1 MTKFSLPEQIVLI
14 LFLSSGLSFFLYQLI
29 LRLKIVLT
37 GRSDFTTDQLPDRLK
52 RVFDEVI
59 LHKKVASGGRRSAG
73 DNACSCDVWLYFL
86 WTHYNQSLFNGIWTI
101 PF

>member
-1 MTKFSLPEQIVLI
+1 MTKFSLLEQIVLI

-37 GRSDFTTDQLPDRLK
+37 GKSDFTTDQLPDRLK

-59 LHKKVASGGRRSAG
+59 LHKKSCRWGEKICR
-73 DNACSCDVWLYFL
+73 DNACSCHVWIYFL
-86 WTHYNQSLFNGIWTI
+86 WTHHNQSFFNGIWI
-101 PF
+101 VSF